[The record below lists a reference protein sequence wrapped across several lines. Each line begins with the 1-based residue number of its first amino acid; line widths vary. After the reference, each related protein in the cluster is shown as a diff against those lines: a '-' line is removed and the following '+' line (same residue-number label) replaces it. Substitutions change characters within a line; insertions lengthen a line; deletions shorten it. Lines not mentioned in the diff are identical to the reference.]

1 MRTEALIDREH
12 ISWKT
17 ELIKNHMF
25 NSVNTVPSLSMLLAY
40 FGVGPMLFFYRVS
53 FLCLS

>member
-1 MRTEALIDREH
+1 MRTKALIDQEH